1 MLKLDIHRQLL
12 GQIII
17 PVDNFYVVCLC
28 PQLFHNI
35 IILNLCVLNF
45 VLTGAD
51 DTAAMLR
58 QEGGKA
64 FSYKCDISN
73 CDDVYATA
81 KKVRAEVGKVSLCLF
96 SNCE

>member
-1 MLKLDIHRQLL
+1 MRAKMR
-12 GQIII
+12 GRS
-17 PVDNFYVVCLC
+17 F
-28 PQLFHNI
+28 
-35 IILNLCVLNF
+35 
-45 VLTGAD
+45 LTGAD

-81 KKVRAEVGKVSLCLF
+81 KKVRSEVGKVSPSLF
-96 SNCE
+96 AKNMVLKTYGLGHHPGQQRRHRLWKAFVGDS

>member
-1 MLKLDIHRQLL
+1 MCEH
-12 GQIII
+12 
-17 PVDNFYVVCLC
+17 F
-28 PQLFHNI
+28 F
-35 IILNLCVLNF
+35 
-45 VLTGAD
+45 LTGAD

-81 KKVRAEVGKVSLCLF
+81 KKVRSEVGKVSPFVVCKKSRTHSWCF
-96 SNCE
+96 KGHHPGQQRRNRFWKASAGDSR

>member
-1 MLKLDIHRQLL
+1 
-12 GQIII
+12 
-17 PVDNFYVVCLC
+17 VFCS
-28 PQLFHNI
+28 
-35 IILNLCVLNF
+35 
-45 VLTGAD
+45 TGAD

-81 KKVRAEVGKVSLCLF
+81 KKVRAEVGKVSPLLSIAQNSIF
-96 SNCE
+96 TSGGLGHHPGQQRRNRVWKASAGNSRPNDQEDV